1 MKKVFQKGIFEVATV
16 VETVIGAFILVV
28 VAVLAVRLVGEIGTS
43 INFLEDN
50 GSFNNF
56 LAWTMNLVIGVEF
69 VKMLCKHTPGT
80 VIEVLLFATARQ
92 MIVEHLNAWEI
103 LAGAIAIALLFAT
116 RKFLFSSFDEIERTV
131 YRGNQKVRVVN
142 AVNHIHIPCEKD
154 ETLEHLVRRM
164 LEENGDQIGTG
175 ACVYFQG
182 HALRIAKIKD
192 DVITRVELIQSGQ
205 HLD

>member
-1 MKKVFQKGIFEVATV
+1 M
-16 VETVIGAFILVV
+16 
-28 VAVLAVRLVGEIGTS
+28 
-43 INFLEDN
+43 
-50 GSFNNF
+50 
-56 LAWTMNLVIGVEF
+56 
-69 VKMLCKHTPGT
+69 
-80 VIEVLLFATARQ
+80 
-92 MIVEHLNAWEI
+92 
-103 LAGAIAIALLFAT
+103 
-116 RKFLFSSFDEIERTV
+116 
-131 YRGNQKVRVVN
+131 
-142 AVNHIHIPCEKD
+142 NHIHIPCEKD